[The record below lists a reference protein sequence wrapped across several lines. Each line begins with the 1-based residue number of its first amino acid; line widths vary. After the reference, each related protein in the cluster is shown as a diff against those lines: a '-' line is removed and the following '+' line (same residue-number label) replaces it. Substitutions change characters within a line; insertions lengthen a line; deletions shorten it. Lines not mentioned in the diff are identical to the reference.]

1 MKQVRVICD
10 SAADLPKE
18 LIEQLGI
25 QLISIPVH
33 IAGTTYYDGIDLFAD
48 DFYTKLEEVKEIP
61 FTSQPAPMDYVNA
74 YQKAIDEGATNI
86 FMISISSGLSGSY
99 QTAVLASTMIENPDV
114 EIEVFDS
121 RSASLGIGLQVIAAA
136 RAAKAGR
143 SLEQIK
149 EIVEA
154 IREQYRV
161 FFLVDSLE
169 FLQKGGRI
177 GKASAVVGSLLNIK
191 PILSINEEGVVYAFD
206 KVRGKNKAVNRLFE
220 GVHEHIQAGPVSV
233 GIMHSRNPEEAQKW
247 VEKVQ
252 QDFEVKELT
261 VAEIGPVIG
270 THTGPGTVAVVVT
283 PYIEV

>member
-10 SAADLPKE
+10 SAADIPKE
-18 LIEQLGI
+18 YIEQLGI

-33 IAGTTYYDGIDLFAD
+33 IAGTSYYDGIDLFAE
-48 DFYTKLEEVKEIP
+48 DFYKKLEEVNEIP
-61 FTSQPAPMDYVNA
+61 FTSQPAPLDYVNA
-74 YQKAIDEGATNI
+74 YQKAIDEGATDI
-86 FMISISSGLSGSY
+86 FMISISAGLSGSY

-114 EIEVFDS
+114 KIEVFDS
-121 RSASLGIGLQVIAAA
+121 KSASLGIGLQVIAAA
-136 RAAKAGR
+136 RAAKAGK

-154 IREQYRV
+154 CRDQYRI
-161 FFLVDSLE
+161 FFLVDTLE

-177 GKASAVVGSLLNIK
+177 GKASALVGSLLNIK

-220 GVHEHIQAGPVSV
+220 SVHEQISAGSVTV
-233 GIMHSRNPEEAQKW
+233 GIMHARNPEEAQKW
-247 VEKVQ
+247 AQKVQ
-252 QDFEVKELT
+252 QDYEVNELI

-270 THTGPGTVAVVVT
+270 THAGPGTVAIVVA
-283 PYIEV
+283 PYTDI